1 MYKVYINSL
10 LKELSDHCFAISI
23 NTLRMPAP
31 SFADDICL
39 IALHQSFLRILM
51 NKHHNYS
58 KKWRY
63 KFNHSKSGI
72 VTFGETKPIHCQSM
86 KEREWALG
94 DDTVEELYECKNLG
108 VLKNYC
114 GSFASNVSDNIDKTR
129 KKAGMIFSSNVDRH
143 KTNPLIYVKFW
154 RQACLPSLL
163 LGAEL
168 FTITPSLLLEL
179 ERCQSWFLK
188 KLFYVPDFAPCAL
201 LLRLA
206 ELNSIE
212 AEIDM
217 RKLLFLGRLVTEP
230 KMVPS
235 LRNLLR
241 SRTESLF
248 DKDVKSIGI
257 LPSICGALN
266 KYDLFNYFEIW
277 FNSSTFP
284 TYGNWKSIVKNK
296 VRDLESRLC
305 HPNMHVA
312 QACLENISPSKFW
325 SLADLT
331 RIWSVVFIPKS
342 DSWVIYVLMVAFHG
356 SLKLRA
362 LFVLYAKRTQKWY
375 ITTLLRVPLLGV
387 IIILCGLT

>member
-1 MYKVYINSL
+1 
-10 LKELSDHCFAISI
+10 
-23 NTLRMPAP
+23 MPAP

-39 IALHQSFLRILM
+39 IALHQSLLKILM
-51 NKHHNYS
+51 NKCHNYS

-63 KFNHSKSGI
+63 EFNHSKSGV
-72 VTFGETKPIHCQSM
+72 VTFGETKPTHCKSM
-86 KEREWALG
+86 KEREWALS
-94 DDTVEELYECKNLG
+94 DDMVKELYEYKNLG

-114 GSFASNVSDNIDKTR
+114 GSFASNISDNIDKMR
-129 KKAGMIFSSNVDRH
+129 KKAGMIFSSNVDRR

-163 LGAEL
+163 FGAEL

-188 KLFYVPDFAPCAL
+188 KLYVPDVAPCAF

-212 AEIDM
+212 AEIDT

-230 KMVPS
+230 KMAPS
-235 LRNLLR
+235 LRKLLK

-257 LPSICGALN
+257 LLSICKALN
-266 KYDLFNYFEIW
+266 QYDLFNYFEIW

-284 TYGNWKSIVKNK
+284 KYGNWKSILKNK
-296 VRDLESRLC
+296 VHDLESRLWLEFC
-305 HPNMHVA
+305 SGHPNMHVV
-312 QACLENISPSKFW
+312 QAYLENVSPSKFW
-325 SLADLT
+325 SLEDLYPDLVSRLHT
-331 RIWSVVFIPKS
+331 QVRLMGNLCLNGGIPWLFKTE
-342 DSWVIYVLMVAFHG
+342 G
-356 SLKLRA
+356 SL
-362 LFVLYAKRTQKWY
+362 VIHAKKTQEQY
-375 ITTLLRVPLLGV
+375 ITTLLSFSLLRI